1 MKKKTR
7 KKVARNRKGR
17 RVNGILLLDKAIGLS
32 SNAALQQIKRLYSAQ
47 KAGHTGSLDPLATG
61 MLPICFGEATKMS
74 AFLLDADKRYQV
86 VVKLGVTTTTG
97 DAEGDILE
105 QCTASHITLN
115 QVRSVIPKFIGL
127 QTQIPPMYSAL
138 KINGQTLYKL
148 ARQGKTIERKPR
160 EITIFDIK
168 IATLKN
174 EELELEVHCSKGT
187 YIRTLA
193 EDIGRVLQCGG
204 HVSVLR
210 RLGVANFA
218 TESMLT
224 FSDLEHMAEA
234 GSEKLDAQLLP
245 MEAALYQ
252 LPTVKISDEMAI
264 YLTQG
269 QAVLV
274 PRAPRKGYVQLLQGD
289 SAFIGVGRVQEDGR
303 IAPKRML
310 NFS

>member
-1 MKKKTR
+1 M
-7 KKVARNRKGR
+7 ARNRKGR
-17 RVNGILLLDKAIGLS
+17 LVNGILLLDKAIGLS
-32 SNAALQQIKRLYSAQ
+32 SNAALQQVKRLYSAQ

-74 AFLLDADKRYQV
+74 AFLLNADKHYQV
-86 VVKLGVTTTTG
+86 IVKLGVTTTTG
-97 DAEGDILE
+97 DVEGDILK
-105 QCTASHITLN
+105 QCAASHITLD
-115 QVRSVIPKFIGL
+115 QVRSVIPSFVGL
-127 QTQIPPMYSAL
+127 QMQIPPMYSAL

-160 EITIFDIK
+160 EITVFDIK
-168 IATLKN
+168 IAALKN

-187 YIRTLA
+187 YVRTLA

-204 HVSVLR
+204 HVAALR

-218 TESMLT
+218 TKNMLT
-224 FSDLEHMAEA
+224 FSDLERMAEA
-234 GSEKLDAQLLP
+234 GAEELDAQLLP

-252 LPTVKISDEMAI
+252 LPTVKVSDELAA

-269 QAVLV
+269 RPVLV
-274 PRAPRKGYVQLLQGD
+274 PRAPQKGYVQLLQGD
-289 SAFIGVGRVQEDGR
+289 RAFIGVGRVQEDGR

-310 NFS
+310 NLS

>member
-1 MKKKTR
+1 MR
-7 KKVARNRKGR
+7 GKVAKNRKGR
-17 RVNGILLLDKAIGLS
+17 LLNGILLLDKAIGLS
-32 SNAALQQIKRLYSAQ
+32 SNAALQQVKRLYSAQ

-74 AFLLDADKRYQV
+74 AFLLGADKRYQV
-86 VVKLGVTTTTG
+86 VIKLGVTTTTG

-105 QCTASHITLN
+105 QCATSHVTLD
-115 QVRSVIPKFIGL
+115 QVCSVIPQFVGV
-127 QTQIPPMYSAL
+127 QMQIPPMYSAL
-138 KINGQTLYKL
+138 KVNGQPLYKL

-168 IATLKN
+168 IAALKN

-193 EDIGRVLQCGG
+193 EDIGEVLQCGG
-204 HVSVLR
+204 HVSALR
-210 RLGVANFA
+210 RLCVANFA
-218 TESMLT
+218 TENMLT
-224 FSDLEHMAEA
+224 FSDLEQMAKVSA
-234 GSEKLDAQLLP
+234 EKLDAQLLP
-245 MEAALYQ
+245 METALYQ
-252 LPTVKISDEMAI
+252 LPTVKISDEMAV

-274 PRAPRKGYVQLLQGD
+274 PRAPRKGYVQLLQGGN
-289 SAFIGVGRVQEDGR
+289 AFVGVGRVQEDGR

-310 NFS
+310 NLS